1 MANLS
6 QIKREKMLKFLETL
20 KEQHS
25 DDESLIAINQIENE
39 LTSKKYGLVW
49 EEHEEEVDVKMRTH
63 IPVFTEVEEKEI
75 VGDSESEQYNFLLE
89 GDNLHSLKL
98 LEKTHKGK
106 IDVIYID
113 PPYNTKNKDF
123 VYDDKRI
130 GEEDTYRHSM
140 WLSFMN
146 ERLTIL
152 KKLMTRKG
160 VIFISIDDNEQAN
173 LKLLSDSIFGEKN
186 FIAMAIHK
194 NNSSKN
200 QAKFISVST
209 EYVLIYANDLDELKK
224 IYSGKKDGWKIKK
237 KGASDINKKYEELKK
252 AGFSLQEIEAAI
264 KDMYKIPKYS
274 HLSRWNKVNDKGVFK
289 DADLSRA
296 NGPKDYT
303 IVNPDTGIE
312 CVIPKRG
319 WGKSYEELLRLQ
331 EENLIWYGDPSTP
344 PGMISYITGDDY
356 SVPDS
361 FWYYDNSIDTKLIR
375 KIFGTDVFNNPK
387 PLEMIETILEMVQYK
402 DGIVLDVFAGSGTT
416 GHAVLNKNREDGGNR
431 RFILCTNN
439 ENDIC
444 EEVTYQRLKTVITGK
459 REDGSQ
465 YSEGLPANLKYYKTD
480 FVDKESEEIYDKLL
494 EHTKEMIQLQYGVK
508 VDNQKYI
515 MIMDDDEMDEF
526 EKHFDEYKDIEV
538 VFINQDVLLST
549 SQEKLLQNINTK
561 IIPDCYFDFELR
573 EVGELW

>member
-1 MANLS
+1 
-6 QIKREKMLKFLETL
+6 MLEFLETL

-49 EEHEEEVDVKMRTH
+49 EEHEEEVDVKMQTH
-63 IPVFTEVEEKEI
+63 IPVFTEVEKKEI
-75 VGDSESEQYNFLLE
+75 IGDSKSEQYNFLLE

-146 ERLTIL
+146 ERLQIL

-200 QAKFISVST
+200 QAKFLSVST

-224 IYSGKKDGWKIKK
+224 NYPEKRDGWKIKK
-237 KGASDINKKYEELKK
+237 KGASDINKKYEELKR

-274 HLSRWNKVNDKGVFK
+274 HLSRWNKVNDKGVFV
-289 DADLSRA
+289 DADLSRSD
-296 NGPKDYT
+296 GPKNYT
-303 IVNPDTGIE
+303 IINPKTGQK
-312 CVIPKRG
+312 CVVPNRG
-319 WGKSYEELLRLQ
+319 WGKSYEELVRLQ
-331 EENLIWYGDPSTP
+331 EEGLIWYGDPSTP
-344 PGMISYITGDDY
+344 PRMISYITGDDLL
-356 SVPDS
+356 VPDS
-361 FWYYDNSIDTKLIR
+361 FWYYDNSVDTKLI
-375 KIFGTDVFNNPK
+375 KNIFGKEIFNNPK
-387 PLEMIETILEMVQYK
+387 PLDMVKSILEMVMYK
-402 DGIVLDVFAGSGTT
+402 SEIVLDVFAGSGTT
-416 GHAVLNKNREDGGNR
+416 GQAVLELNQEDGGNR
-431 RFILCTNN
+431 HFILCTNN
-439 ENDIC
+439 ENNIC

-459 REDGSQ
+459 RADGSQ

-480 FVDKESEEIYDKLL
+480 FVDKESEEIYDDLL
-494 EHTKEMIQLQYGVK
+494 EHMKEMIQLQYGVK

-515 MIMDDDEMDEF
+515 MIMDDDEMDNF
-526 EKHFDEYKDIEV
+526 ERHFSEYRDIEV

-549 SQEKLLQNINTK
+549 SQEKLLQNINSK

>member
-63 IPVFTEVEEKEI
+63 IPVFTEVEAKEI
-75 VGDSESEQYNFLLE
+75 VGASESEQYNFLLE

-113 PPYNTKNKDF
+113 PPYNTGNKDF
-123 VYDDKRI
+123 KYDDTFVDKL
-130 GEEDTYRHSM
+130 DSYKNSK
-140 WLSFMN
+140 WLSFMWS
-146 ERLTIL
+146 RL
-152 KKLMTRKG
+152 KVAHKLLSSEG
-160 VIFISIDDNEQAN
+160 IIFISIDDNELYP
-173 LKLLSDSIFGEKN
+173 LKMICDEIFGEQCFVTN
-186 FIAMAIHK
+186 
-194 NNSSKN
+194 
-200 QAKFISVST
+200 
-209 EYVLIYANDLDELKK
+209 LIWQKK
-224 IYSGKKDGWKIKK
+224 T
-237 KGASDINKKYEELKK
+237 GASDAKGIATITEYILVYVKDYAVMDSVFDKNYEAFDAKRYRYKDEYFNERGPFYYDSLDRGSVRYSDTLNYSIKSPNGDDIYPNGRKNFENDGWTWKWSKEKVEWGIRNGFIDITPSSKKENGWAVRYKIYLNVDNENRPIEKSAPYKNLITTILNANAAADIKKMFNGKTVFQYSKPVGLMGFLLSCEKNKK
-252 AGFSLQEIEAAI
+252 A
-264 KDMYKIPKYS
+264 
-274 HLSRWNKVNDKGVFK
+274 
-289 DADLSRA
+289 
-296 NGPKDYT
+296 
-303 IVNPDTGIE
+303 
-312 CVIPKRG
+312 
-319 WGKSYEELLRLQ
+319 
-331 EENLIWYGDPSTP
+331 LI
-344 PGMISYITGDDY
+344 
-356 SVPDS
+356 
-361 FWYYDNSIDTKLIR
+361 
-375 KIFGTDVFNNPK
+375 
-387 PLEMIETILEMVQYK
+387 
-402 DGIVLDVFAGSGTT
+402 LDFFAGSGTT
-416 GHAVLNKNREDGGNR
+416 GQAVLEKNMEDGGNR
-431 RFILCTNN
+431 HFILCTNN
-439 ENDIC
+439 ENNIC

-459 REDGSQ
+459 CADGSQ

-480 FVDKESEEIYDKLL
+480 FVDKESEEIYDDLL

-526 EKHFDEYKDIEV
+526 EKHFDEFKDIKV

>member
-63 IPVFTEVEEKEI
+63 IPVFTEVEAKEI
-75 VGDSESEQYNFLLE
+75 VGASESEQYNFLLE

-113 PPYNTKNKDF
+113 PPYNTGNKDF
-123 VYDDKRI
+123 KYDDTFVDKL
-130 GEEDTYRHSM
+130 DSYKNSK
-140 WLSFMN
+140 WLSFMWS
-146 ERLTIL
+146 RL
-152 KKLMTRKG
+152 KVAHKLLSSEG
-160 VIFISIDDNEQAN
+160 IIFISIDDNELYP
-173 LKLLSDSIFGEKN
+173 LKMICDEIFGEQCFVTN
-186 FIAMAIHK
+186 
-194 NNSSKN
+194 
-200 QAKFISVST
+200 
-209 EYVLIYANDLDELKK
+209 LIWQKK
-224 IYSGKKDGWKIKK
+224 T
-237 KGASDINKKYEELKK
+237 GASDAKGIATITEYILVYVKDYAVMDSVFDKNYEAFDAKRYRYKDEYFNERGPFYYDSLDRGSVRYSDTLNYSIKSPNGDDIYPNGRKNFENDGWTWKWSKEKVEWGIRNGFIDITPSSKKENGWAVRYKIYLNVDNENRPIEKSAPYKNLITTILNANAAADIKKMFNGKTVFQYSKPVGLMGFLLSCEKNKKALILD
-252 AGFSLQEIEAAI
+252 F
-264 KDMYKIPKYS
+264 
-274 HLSRWNKVNDKGVFK
+274 F
-289 DADLSRA
+289 AD
-296 NGPKDYT
+296 
-303 IVNPDTGIE
+303 
-312 CVIPKRG
+312 
-319 WGKSYEELLRLQ
+319 
-331 EENLIWYGDPSTP
+331 
-344 PGMISYITGDDY
+344 
-356 SVPDS
+356 
-361 FWYYDNSIDTKLIR
+361 
-375 KIFGTDVFNNPK
+375 
-387 PLEMIETILEMVQYK
+387 
-402 DGIVLDVFAGSGTT
+402 SGTT
-416 GHAVLNKNREDGGNR
+416 GQAVLEKNMEDGGNR
-431 RFILCTNN
+431 HFILCTNN
-439 ENDIC
+439 ENNIC
-444 EEVTYQRLKTVITGK
+444 EGVTYQRLKTVITGK
-459 REDGSQ
+459 CADGSQ

-480 FVDKESEEIYDKLL
+480 FVDKESEEIYDDLL

-526 EKHFDEYKDIEV
+526 EKHFDEFKDIEV

>member
-25 DDESLIAINQIENE
+25 DDESLIALNQIENE

-63 IPVFTEVEEKEI
+63 IPVFTEVEAKEI
-75 VGDSESEQYNFLLE
+75 VGASESEQYNFLLE

-113 PPYNTKNKDF
+113 PPYNTGNKDF
-123 VYDDKRI
+123 KYDDTFVDKL
-130 GEEDTYRHSM
+130 DSYKNSK
-140 WLSFMN
+140 WLSFMWS
-146 ERLTIL
+146 RL
-152 KKLMTRKG
+152 KVAHKLLSSEG
-160 VIFISIDDNEQAN
+160 IIFISIDDNELYP
-173 LKLLSDSIFGEKN
+173 LKMICDEIFGEQCFVTN
-186 FIAMAIHK
+186 
-194 NNSSKN
+194 
-200 QAKFISVST
+200 
-209 EYVLIYANDLDELKK
+209 LIWQKK
-224 IYSGKKDGWKIKK
+224 T
-237 KGASDINKKYEELKK
+237 GASDAKGIATITEYILVYVKDYAVMDSVFDKNYEAFDAKRYRYKDEYFNERGPFYYDSLDRGSVRYSDTLNYSIKSPNGDDIYPNGRKNFENDGWTWKWSKEKVEWGIRNGFIDITPSSKKENGWAVRYKIYLNVDNENRPIEKSAPYKNLITTILNANAAADIKKMFNGKTVFQYSKPVGLMGFLLSCEKNKK
-252 AGFSLQEIEAAI
+252 A
-264 KDMYKIPKYS
+264 
-274 HLSRWNKVNDKGVFK
+274 
-289 DADLSRA
+289 
-296 NGPKDYT
+296 
-303 IVNPDTGIE
+303 
-312 CVIPKRG
+312 
-319 WGKSYEELLRLQ
+319 
-331 EENLIWYGDPSTP
+331 LI
-344 PGMISYITGDDY
+344 
-356 SVPDS
+356 
-361 FWYYDNSIDTKLIR
+361 
-375 KIFGTDVFNNPK
+375 
-387 PLEMIETILEMVQYK
+387 
-402 DGIVLDVFAGSGTT
+402 LDFFAGSGTT
-416 GHAVLNKNREDGGNR
+416 GQAVLEKNMEDGGNR
-431 RFILCTNN
+431 HFILCTNN
-439 ENDIC
+439 ENNIC

-459 REDGSQ
+459 CADGSQ

-480 FVDKESEEIYDKLL
+480 FVDKESEEIYDDLL

-526 EKHFDEYKDIEV
+526 EKHFDEFKDIEV

>member
-63 IPVFTEVEEKEI
+63 IPVFTEVEAKEI
-75 VGDSESEQYNFLLE
+75 VGASESEQYNFLLE

-113 PPYNTKNKDF
+113 PPYNTGNKDF
-123 VYDDKRI
+123 KYDDTFVDKL
-130 GEEDTYRHSM
+130 DSYKNSK
-140 WLSFMN
+140 WLSFMWS
-146 ERLTIL
+146 RL
-152 KKLMTRKG
+152 KVAHKLLSSEG
-160 VIFISIDDNEQAN
+160 IIFISIDDNELYP
-173 LKLLSDSIFGEKN
+173 LKMICDEIFGEQCFVTN
-186 FIAMAIHK
+186 
-194 NNSSKN
+194 
-200 QAKFISVST
+200 
-209 EYVLIYANDLDELKK
+209 LIWQKK
-224 IYSGKKDGWKIKK
+224 T
-237 KGASDINKKYEELKK
+237 GASDAKGIATITEYILVYVKDYAVMDSVFDKNYEAFDAKRYRYKDEYFNERGPFYYDSLDRGSVRYSDTLNYSIKSPNGDDIYPNGRKNFENDGWTWKWSKEKVEWGIRNGFIDITPSSKKENGWAVRYKIYLNVDNENRPIEKSAPYKNLITTILNANAAADIKKMFNGKTVFQYSKPVGLMGFLLSCEKNKK
-252 AGFSLQEIEAAI
+252 A
-264 KDMYKIPKYS
+264 
-274 HLSRWNKVNDKGVFK
+274 
-289 DADLSRA
+289 
-296 NGPKDYT
+296 
-303 IVNPDTGIE
+303 
-312 CVIPKRG
+312 
-319 WGKSYEELLRLQ
+319 
-331 EENLIWYGDPSTP
+331 LI
-344 PGMISYITGDDY
+344 
-356 SVPDS
+356 
-361 FWYYDNSIDTKLIR
+361 
-375 KIFGTDVFNNPK
+375 
-387 PLEMIETILEMVQYK
+387 
-402 DGIVLDVFAGSGTT
+402 LDFFAGSGTT
-416 GHAVLNKNREDGGNR
+416 VQAVLEKNMEDGGNR
-431 RFILCTNN
+431 HFILCTNN
-439 ENDIC
+439 ENNIC

-459 REDGSQ
+459 CADGSQ

-480 FVDKESEEIYDKLL
+480 FVDKESEEIYDDLL

-526 EKHFDEYKDIEV
+526 EKHFDEFKDIEV

>member
-63 IPVFTEVEEKEI
+63 IPVFTEVEAKEI
-75 VGDSESEQYNFLLE
+75 VGASESEQYNFLLE

-113 PPYNTKNKDF
+113 PPYNTGNKDF
-123 VYDDKRI
+123 KYDDTFVDKL
-130 GEEDTYRHSM
+130 DSYKNSK
-140 WLSFMN
+140 WLSFMWS
-146 ERLTIL
+146 RL
-152 KKLMTRKG
+152 KVAHKLLSSEG
-160 VIFISIDDNEQAN
+160 IIFISIDDNELYP
-173 LKLLSDSIFGEKN
+173 LKMICDEIFGEQCFVTN
-186 FIAMAIHK
+186 
-194 NNSSKN
+194 
-200 QAKFISVST
+200 
-209 EYVLIYANDLDELKK
+209 LIWQKK
-224 IYSGKKDGWKIKK
+224 T
-237 KGASDINKKYEELKK
+237 GASDAKGIATITEYILVYVKDYAVMDSVFDKNYEAFDAKRYRYKDEYFNERGPFYYDSLDRGSVRYSDTLNYSIKSPNGDDIYPNGRKNFENDGWTWKWSKEKVEWGIRNGFIDITPSSKKENGWAVRYKIYLNVDNENRPIGKSAPYKNLITTILNANAAADIKKMFNGKTVFQYSKPVGLMGFLLSCEKNKK
-252 AGFSLQEIEAAI
+252 A
-264 KDMYKIPKYS
+264 
-274 HLSRWNKVNDKGVFK
+274 
-289 DADLSRA
+289 
-296 NGPKDYT
+296 
-303 IVNPDTGIE
+303 
-312 CVIPKRG
+312 
-319 WGKSYEELLRLQ
+319 
-331 EENLIWYGDPSTP
+331 LI
-344 PGMISYITGDDY
+344 
-356 SVPDS
+356 
-361 FWYYDNSIDTKLIR
+361 
-375 KIFGTDVFNNPK
+375 
-387 PLEMIETILEMVQYK
+387 
-402 DGIVLDVFAGSGTT
+402 LDFFAGSGTT
-416 GHAVLNKNREDGGNR
+416 GQAVLEKNMEDGGNR
-431 RFILCTNN
+431 HFILCTNN
-439 ENDIC
+439 ENNIC
-444 EEVTYQRLKTVITGK
+444 EGVTYQRLKTVITGK
-459 REDGSQ
+459 CADGSQ

-480 FVDKESEEIYDKLL
+480 FVDKESEEIYDDLL

-526 EKHFDEYKDIEV
+526 EKHFDEFKDIEV

>member
-6 QIKREKMLKFLETL
+6 QIKREKMLEFLETL

-49 EEHEEEVDVKMRTH
+49 EEHEEEVDVKMQTH
-63 IPVFTEVEEKEI
+63 IPVFTEVEKKEI
-75 VGDSESEQYNFLLE
+75 IGDSKSEQYNFLLE

-146 ERLTIL
+146 ERLQIL

-200 QAKFISVST
+200 QAKFLSVST

-224 IYSGKKDGWKIKK
+224 NYPEKRDGWKIKK
-237 KGASDINKKYEELKK
+237 KGASDINKKYEELKR

-274 HLSRWNKVNDKGVFK
+274 HLSRWNKVNDKGVFV
-289 DADLSRA
+289 DADLSRSD
-296 NGPKDYT
+296 GPKNYT
-303 IVNPDTGIE
+303 IINPKTGQK
-312 CVIPKRG
+312 CVVPNRG
-319 WGKSYEELLRLQ
+319 WGKSYEELVRLQ
-331 EENLIWYGDPSTP
+331 EEGLIWYGDPSTP
-344 PGMISYITGDDY
+344 PRMISYITGDDLL
-356 SVPDS
+356 VPDS
-361 FWYYDNSIDTKLIR
+361 FWYYDNSVDTKLI
-375 KIFGTDVFNNPK
+375 KNIFGKEIFNNPK
-387 PLEMIETILEMVQYK
+387 PLDMVKSILEMVMYK
-402 DGIVLDVFAGSGTT
+402 SEIVLDVFAGSGTT
-416 GHAVLNKNREDGGNR
+416 GQAVLELNQEDGGNR
-431 RFILCTNN
+431 HFILCTNN
-439 ENDIC
+439 ENNIC

-459 REDGSQ
+459 RADGSQ

-480 FVDKESEEIYDKLL
+480 FVDKESEEIYDDLL
-494 EHTKEMIQLQYGVK
+494 EHMKEMIQLQYGVK

-515 MIMDDDEMDEF
+515 MIMDDDEMDNF
-526 EKHFDEYKDIEV
+526 ERHFSEYRDIEV

-549 SQEKLLQNINTK
+549 SQEKLLQNINSK

>member
-63 IPVFTEVEEKEI
+63 IPVFTEVEAKEI
-75 VGDSESEQYNFLLE
+75 VGASESEQYNFLLE

-113 PPYNTKNKDF
+113 PPYNTGNKDF
-123 VYDDKRI
+123 KYDDTFVDKL
-130 GEEDTYRHSM
+130 DSYKNSKWLPFM
-140 WLSFMN
+140 WSRLKVAHKLLSS
-146 ERLTIL
+146 EGI
-152 KKLMTRKG
+152 
-160 VIFISIDDNEQAN
+160 IFISIDDNELYP
-173 LKLLSDSIFGEKN
+173 LKMICDEIFGEQCFVTN
-186 FIAMAIHK
+186 
-194 NNSSKN
+194 
-200 QAKFISVST
+200 
-209 EYVLIYANDLDELKK
+209 LIWQKK
-224 IYSGKKDGWKIKK
+224 T
-237 KGASDINKKYEELKK
+237 GASDAKGIATITEYILVYVKDYAVMDSVFDKNYEAFDAKRYRYKDEYFNERGPFYYDSLDRGSVRYSDTLNYSIKSPNGDDIYPNGRKNFENDGWTWKWSKEKVEWGIRNGFIDITPSSKKENGWAVRYKIYLNVDNENRPIEKSAPYKNLITTILNANAAADIKKMFNGKTVFQYSKPVGLMGFLLSCEKNKK
-252 AGFSLQEIEAAI
+252 A
-264 KDMYKIPKYS
+264 
-274 HLSRWNKVNDKGVFK
+274 
-289 DADLSRA
+289 
-296 NGPKDYT
+296 
-303 IVNPDTGIE
+303 
-312 CVIPKRG
+312 
-319 WGKSYEELLRLQ
+319 
-331 EENLIWYGDPSTP
+331 LI
-344 PGMISYITGDDY
+344 
-356 SVPDS
+356 
-361 FWYYDNSIDTKLIR
+361 
-375 KIFGTDVFNNPK
+375 
-387 PLEMIETILEMVQYK
+387 
-402 DGIVLDVFAGSGTT
+402 LDFFAGSGTT
-416 GHAVLNKNREDGGNR
+416 GQAVLEKNMEDGGNR
-431 RFILCTNN
+431 HFILCTNN
-439 ENDIC
+439 ENNIC

-459 REDGSQ
+459 CADGSQ

-480 FVDKESEEIYDKLL
+480 FVDKESEEIYDDLL

-526 EKHFDEYKDIEV
+526 EKHFDEFKDIEV